1 MPMKRILIYI
11 VVIIVLLIS
20 CKKPQIIAFEGMWVE
35 EEKPN
40 YNLSFSY
47 RDFIVFEDKTFSWT
61 VYPLDVKIDPKAALN
76 FQKEN
81 TLTLRGKWYFNK
93 ENDLI
98 FVLQRAGQGMKMNYQ
113 LSNDS
118 LFSASPIGT
127 TLRLENVVFKKKN

>member
-40 YNLSFSY
+40 YHLSFSY

-127 TLRLENVVFKKKN
+127 TLRLENVVFKKKS